1 MKILHTLAQ
10 LPAMTGSGIY
20 FSVLIDG
27 LNKLGHENAALYAVQ
42 DDFSFDSA
50 ENIKKYEL
58 KFKSKD
64 IPFPI
69 AGMSDEMPYDS
80 TVYSKM
86 SEHDYEVW
94 INNFKEKL
102 LHIKKDF
109 DPDIIIAHHVFIL
122 SSLVCEV
129 FADKKIITL
138 SHSTDVRQLM
148 KNPWILEKYMP
159 HIKEADTCICVS
171 LNDADSIVNKIGIA
185 KDRLK
190 VYGGGFR
197 QDIFYQSDTKKEDDI
212 IKLLYV
218 GKISPS
224 KGIYELVQAFPRLNE
239 KYEGLE
245 FHIVGNCDKEQSEE
259 LSKLSEY
266 ATNMHI
272 HSTMPQNKLADLMR
286 SMDIFVLPSY
296 YEGLG
301 LVNIEALACG
311 MRVVTTPIEGLIY
324 LLGEKINNSGL
335 IKYVR
340 LPRLYDVD
348 KAVEEDKP
356 KFIKD
361 LVKEISSQI
370 ESIKSKETVSEEIM
384 EMIREHSWEGIVHKV
399 DSDVKRLA
407 NA

>member
-42 DDFSFDSA
+42 DEFSSVMA

-58 KFKSKD
+58 EFKSEKL
-64 IPFPI
+64 PFPI

-80 TVYSKM
+80 TVYSEM
-86 SEHDYEVW
+86 SEKDYELW
-94 INNFKEKL
+94 INNFREKL
-102 LHIKKDF
+102 LHIKQDF
-109 DPDIIIAHHVFIL
+109 DPDVIIAHHVFIL

-129 FADKKIITL
+129 FSDKKVITL

-159 HIKEADTCICVS
+159 HIKEVDECICVS
-171 LNDADSIVNKIGIA
+171 LNDADSIVNKIGID
-185 KDRLK
+185 KDKLK

-197 QDIFYQSDTKKEDDI
+197 QDIFYQNDTKKEDDI
-212 IKLLYV
+212 IRLLYV
-218 GKISPS
+218 GKISSS
-224 KGIYELVQAFPRLNE
+224 KGIFELVQTFPKLNE
-239 KYEGLE
+239 KYENLE
-245 FHIVGNCDKEQSEE
+245 FNIVGNCNEEQMEE
-259 LSKLSEY
+259 LTKLSKN

-324 LLGEKINNSGL
+324 LLGDTINNSGL
-335 IKYVR
+335 IKYVK

-356 KFIKD
+356 QFIED

-370 ESIKSKETVSEEIM
+370 ESIKRKETVSEEIM
-384 EMIREHSWEGIVHKV
+384 NMIKEHSWEGIVHKV
-399 DSDVKRLA
+399 DSDIKRL
-407 NA
+407 